1 MMKELKMFADKTTGL
16 IDEAINCE
24 YTNAKEK
31 WGDRYASLH
40 EGFAVLLEEIE
51 ECRREQKGMR
61 YNNRNLFNF
70 IMNGE
75 KCQAMNITIAHIM
88 TNARH
93 LAMEACQVAA
103 VCKKMLDGVER

>member
-1 MMKELKMFADKTTGL
+1 MFAEKTKELIED
-16 IDEAINCE
+16 AIKAE
-24 YTNAKEK
+24 YENAKEK
-31 WGDRYASLH
+31 WGDKYASMH

-103 VCKKMLDGVER
+103 VCQKMLGGVKN

>member
-1 MMKELKMFADKTTGL
+1 MFAEKTESL
-16 IDEAINCE
+16 IDESIYAE

-31 WGDRYASLH
+31 WGDKYASMH

-61 YNNRNLFNF
+61 YNNKVLFNL
-70 IMNGE
+70 IMTGKND
-75 KCQAMNITIAHIM
+75 QAMNNTIAHII

-93 LAMEACQVAA
+93 LALEACQVAA